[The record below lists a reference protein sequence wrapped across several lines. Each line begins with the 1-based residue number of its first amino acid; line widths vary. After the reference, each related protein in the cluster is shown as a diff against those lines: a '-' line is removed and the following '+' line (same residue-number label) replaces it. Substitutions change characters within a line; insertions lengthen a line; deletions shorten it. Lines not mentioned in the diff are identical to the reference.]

1 MGGSS
6 PQAIACGGSGHPVDS
21 TLGAELGR
29 VANAEAGTFPFHP
42 GIRQPQV
49 EGSIGPEVLDP
60 DSAEETPVI
69 FVVGIEAS
77 RDAAGTT
84 PTGVRDVE
92 PYKALGKVEPNATHF
107 SILAKWRG
115 NRDILFLAGRACIAT
130 EEVEAIRLAD
140 RRKIVVLV
148 VDYIGALRL
157 N

>member
-6 PQAIACGGSGHPVDS
+6 PQPITCGGSGHPVDS

-29 VANAEAGTFPFHP
+29 VANAEGGTCPFHP

-49 EGSIGPEVLDP
+49 EGAVGSEVLNP
-60 DSAEETPVI
+60 DSAKETPVI
-69 FVVGIEAS
+69 FVVSIEAS
-77 RDAAGTT
+77 GNAGSTAAAA
-84 PTGVRDVE
+84 VRDVE

-115 NRDILFLAGRACIAT
+115 DRDILFLADRPCIAT